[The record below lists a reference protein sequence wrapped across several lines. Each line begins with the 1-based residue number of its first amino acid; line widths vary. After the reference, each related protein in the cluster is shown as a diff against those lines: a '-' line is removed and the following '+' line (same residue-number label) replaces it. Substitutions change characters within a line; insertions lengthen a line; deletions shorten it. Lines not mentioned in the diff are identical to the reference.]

1 MIVGTGRSPPPCGTP
16 DRVSRVANEPAGADR
31 IRGRTN
37 VQGDD
42 IKADPAIQLRLL
54 DLQTIDSAIAQL
66 EHRRRALPEHAELAR
81 LQAERATLSSDLVA
95 ADTRVADLEDD
106 QAKAETDLEPVRQ
119 RLVRDEK
126 RIADG
131 SVSDA
136 KALAGLVDEVAH
148 LKRRIGDLE
157 DAELEVMEAL
167 EAAEA
172 ERTALRER
180 AAAADEQIATTTQAR
195 DDALTGIGGELA
207 DRQTERSAVA
217 AELPTDLLGL
227 YVKIATGHGGVGAAE
242 LRRRRCTGCQLE
254 INAAD
259 LRGYAGAPADEV
271 LRCEECTRILIRTAE
286 SGL

>member
-1 MIVGTGRSPPPCGTP
+1 LPVPAPTGGT
-16 DRVSRVANEPAGADR
+16 
-31 IRGRTN
+31 
-37 VQGDD
+37 D

-66 EHRRRALPEHAELAR
+66 EHRRRTLAEHADLAR
-81 LQAERATLSSDLVA
+81 HQAERAKLASELVA
-95 ADTRVADLEDD
+95 ADTRVLDLEDD
-106 QAKAETDLEPVRQ
+106 QTKAEADLEPVRQ

-136 KALAGLVDEVAH
+136 KALSGLVDEVTH
-148 LKRRIGDLE
+148 LRRRIGDLE
-157 DAELEVMEAL
+157 DAELEIMEAL

-172 ERTALRER
+172 DRSKLRGQAEHVD
-180 AAAADEQIATTTQAR
+180 AQIETTTRAR
-195 DDALTGIGGELA
+195 DTQLEKIGGELA
-207 DRQTERSAVA
+207 EQQTERSSVA

-259 LRGYAGAPADEV
+259 LRQFAAAPADEV
-271 LRCEECTRILIRTAE
+271 LRCEECSRILIRTAE